1 MFFILFA
8 FLSLECDI
16 ERDLV
21 MVDLLGL
28 VFQCFSSWCLI
39 CGFAIVER
47 GDVASVFA
55 LITDACNEEWS
66 KAAHGDLCF
75 CSLKTEVENAY

>member
-39 CGFAIVER
+39 CGFAIVEW

-66 KAAHGDLCF
+66 KAVDGRVKGC
-75 CSLKTEVENAY
+75 VG

>member
-1 MFFILFA
+1 MGVEVEVEKRVVSIGA
-8 FLSLECDI
+8 RVSNPISGGIGRC
-16 ERDLV
+16 
-21 MVDLLGL
+21 G
-28 VFQCFSSWCLI
+28 CWCLI

-66 KAAHGDLCF
+66 KAVDGIVKEC
-75 CSLKTEVENAY
+75 VG